1 MKLCIGVRHW
11 IIFGSMCNIRMK
23 SSYPKVKFILKSL
36 QFAEAPSHVAATIL
50 ILHCVKI
57 DFAKFKRIDNTS
69 Y

>member
-1 MKLCIGVRHW
+1 
-11 IIFGSMCNIRMK
+11 MCNIRMK